1 MSKVIEFDRLEG
13 APRLMVEAALE
24 PVQGERFQPTGFPD
38 LGPATYTLPD
48 GTGKLLVESAQ
59 SMANR
64 LETVC
69 WDGPAEDLQAPLKGM
84 PYIRVQ
90 RNGSFLT
97 SSILEAHRINS
108 PYILEGED
116 RTVLDRLAR
125 ELGMTV
131 KAPAPKG
138 GKGKEGKAK
147 PAAGES
153 VVADEGAVDIP
164 ALSRAVFKYDPNS
177 VLHGLFIAKKALAGG
192 RLRLTRVLSSFI
204 EATDVRRADSGGV
217 KNDRV
222 NPSGT
227 TKLGFGNVPFART
240 EFVADRVTCYMN
252 LDLALL
258 RSYGLGP
265 EAERFLAV
273 LGLWKLR
280 KFLDT
285 GLRLRTACDLR
296 CRELHVTAPVGLEL
310 PSTAELE
317 GALPELLAA
326 CRSRFADPPITTV
339 AWSFSAKAAGDS
351 QGDNDEDDESSEES
365 DDA

>member
-1 MSKVIEFDRLEG
+1 
-13 APRLMVEAALE
+13 
-24 PVQGERFQPTGFPD
+24 VQGERFQPTGFPD

-64 LETVC
+64 LEVAC
-69 WDGPAEDLQAPLKGM
+69 WDGPAEELHPFLKGM

-90 RNGSFLT
+90 KNGSFLT

-116 RTVLDRLAR
+116 RTVLTRLAS
-125 ELGMTV
+125 ELGMTLKV
-131 KAPAPKG
+131 PVDAQTDKSK
-138 GKGKEGKAK
+138 KDKAK
-147 PAAGES
+147 ATSAEG
-153 VVADEGAVDIP
+153 ADEGAVDIR
-164 ALSRAVFKYDPNS
+164 ALGRTVFKYDPNS
-177 VLHGLFIAKKALAGG
+177 LLHGVFVAKKALAGG
-192 RLRLTRVLSSFI
+192 RLRLTRVLSAFV

-222 NPSGT
+222 NPSGD
-227 TKLGFGNVPFART
+227 TKRGFGNVPFART
-240 EFVADRVTCYMN
+240 EFVAARVTCYMN

-265 EAERFLAV
+265 DAEKFLIV

-296 CRELHVTAPVGLEL
+296 CRELRVTAPEALTM
-310 PSTAELE
+310 PSTSELE
-317 GALPELLAA
+317 KALPGLVAA
-326 CRSRFADPPITTV
+326 CRPLFVDPPVTIV
-339 AWSFSAKAAGDS
+339 AWSHSAKAAGDD
-351 QGDNDEDDESSEES
+351 QGDAGEDGDGES

>member
-1 MSKVIEFDRLEG
+1 MSRMIEFDKLEG
-13 APRLMVEAALE
+13 APRLMVQAALE

-48 GTGKLLVESAQ
+48 GTTKLLVESAQ

-69 WDGPAEDLQAPLKGM
+69 WDGPAEDLHPFLRGM
-84 PYIRVQ
+84 PYVLVQ
-90 RNGSFLT
+90 KNGSFLT
-97 SSILEAHRINS
+97 SSIIEAHRVNS

-116 RTVLDRLAR
+116 RSLLDRLAAD
-125 ELGMTV
+125 LGMTI
-131 KAPAPKG
+131 KAPADAKTG
-138 GKGKEGKAK
+138 GGTKGKVKTASVEGAG
-147 PAAGES
+147 AA
-153 VVADEGAVDIP
+153 EGAVDIR
-164 ALSRAVFKYDPNS
+164 ALARALFKYDPNS
-177 VLHGLFIAKKALAGG
+177 VLHGVFIAKKALAGG
-192 RLRLTRVLSSFI
+192 RLRLTRVLSAFI

-222 NPSGT
+222 NPSGA
-227 TKLGFGNVPFART
+227 TKQGFGNVPFART

-258 RSYGLGP
+258 KSYGLGP
-265 EAERFLAV
+265 EAERFLIV

-296 CRELHVTAPVGLEL
+296 CRELRVTAPEALTV

-317 GALPELLAA
+317 SALPGLVAA
-326 CRSRFADPPITTV
+326 CRSLFVDPPVTTV
-339 AWSFSAKAAGDS
+339 AYSAKAAGDA
-351 QGDNDEDDESSEES
+351 QGDGDAQGGGDGESGDE
-365 DDA
+365 